1 MAISVSDIIAQN
13 TIGYSEGKPVG
24 VPASYAWYN
33 GLYRPVGYSGPPS
46 DFTSVTGW
54 GQVYQKAG
62 APAYSNP
69 NATIDVA
76 NAKTY
81 VHLKATGEWVLV
93 QNQANNQ
100 IAGAH
105 FVADFSGNSAIAMK
119 IGSQTAGSATMAT
132 PPAGYN
138 DHFWPSARGIYA
150 AGAVDAVYVQM
161 DMKVSDPNLQL
172 IANVG
177 ADWWRTPSVG
187 YANGMTNNPGAG
199 MSNWVELSTQ
209 WTTLGFYSSTTAQF
223 QADLP
228 PPLEGVVT
236 EVPKPTIT
244 LFSAD
249 SGVVGD
255 GITNA
260 SVLKLTG
267 TAQAGL
273 AVNVFDGSQL
283 LGTTKA
289 DASGAWTFTT
299 AQLTSTSHSFTAK
312 AISASGSTS
321 IASTTLTV
329 QVDTIAPTAPKLLS
343 FSPDTGVVGD
353 GKTDATVIKLT
364 GTAEAGSAVKVFD
377 GATQIGT
384 VRTDPQGS
392 WSLVT
397 GPLSTA
403 THTFSATATD
413 VAGNSST
420 ASSPLNVRV
429 DGDGTSTPPVTG
441 ENLLVNGS
449 FEASA
454 VKSSWFAGF
463 STIPG
468 WSAVSGGTIELWNNL
483 NGVKATNGV
492 NFGELDYLGA
502 DDGLYQ
508 NVLTIQG
515 QSYDLSLDARSRP
528 GFTGATC
535 SMEILWNDTV
545 VARVPPGSSWQTY
558 NFTVTGTGGSDRLTI
573 REVAGQ
579 GGDGLGA
586 LYDNVSLVAKQ
597 PITSASQAS
606 LAQASRAVDLINQ
619 YSATSA
625 VNSDYGTSPLANA
638 ADSLTTLSQTLAQ
651 SQQHT

>member
-1 MAISVSDIIAQN
+1 
-13 TIGYSEGKPVG
+13 
-24 VPASYAWYN
+24 
-33 GLYRPVGYSGPPS
+33 
-46 DFTSVTGW
+46 
-54 GQVYQKAG
+54 
-62 APAYSNP
+62 
-69 NATIDVA
+69 
-76 NAKTY
+76 
-81 VHLKATGEWVLV
+81 
-93 QNQANNQ
+93 
-100 IAGAH
+100 
-105 FVADFSGNSAIAMK
+105 
-119 IGSQTAGSATMAT
+119 
-132 PPAGYN
+132 
-138 DHFWPSARGIYA
+138 
-150 AGAVDAVYVQM
+150 
-161 DMKVSDPNLQL
+161 
-172 IANVG
+172 
-177 ADWWRTPSVG
+177 
-187 YANGMTNNPGAG
+187 
-199 MSNWVELSTQ
+199 
-209 WTTLGFYSSTTAQF
+209 
-223 QADLP
+223 
-228 PPLEGVVT
+228 
-236 EVPKPTIT
+236 
-244 LFSAD
+244 
-249 SGVVGD
+249 
-255 GITNA
+255 
-260 SVLKLTG
+260 
-267 TAQAGL
+267 
-273 AVNVFDGSQL
+273 
-283 LGTTKA
+283 
-289 DASGAWTFTT
+289 
-299 AQLTSTSHSFTAK
+299 
-312 AISASGSTS
+312 
-321 IASTTLTV
+321 
-329 QVDTIAPTAPKLLS
+329 
-343 FSPDTGVVGD
+343 
-353 GKTDATVIKLT
+353 
-364 GTAEAGSAVKVFD
+364 
-377 GATQIGT
+377 
-384 VRTDPQGS
+384 
-392 WSLVT
+392 
-397 GPLSTA
+397 
-403 THTFSATATD
+403 
-413 VAGNSST
+413 
-420 ASSPLNVRV
+420 
-429 DGDGTSTPPVTG
+429 
-441 ENLLVNGS
+441 LVNGS